1 MIDHGLPKQRL
12 TLSREAEQS
21 VIGGLML
28 SNSFWKEIR
37 AILSVEDF
45 ALPEHRILF
54 LSFEQLNAQ
63 GQPFDPVTLSYHL
76 EQAGAL
82 TTIGGNP
89 YLCLLMDHTPSTAN
103 IIAYSEI
110 VKECALNR
118 QLIAQES
125 AARQAFDAGDD
136 VLHEALLKEVSQLK
150 SAISEFK
157 NNTHKESI
165 FERMEQSFAEVAA
178 MEFELVQWVVQD
190 ILPTGVSMLLAKP
203 KQGKSW
209 LALDLAI
216 AVALGTD
223 HALGCKS
230 TFQGDVL
237 YFALEDNQRRMNT
250 RIRKLILNYFEW
262 APNNAKLI
270 TGRRIPRLSQGFENE
285 LDRYLHNRPNTR
297 LVVVDPFTF
306 IETPP
311 KRKQPMRSYQ
321 EDYDAIVR
329 LTDLTREKYSQVAIL
344 LVYHMRK
351 EGSGNWLDTVMGT
364 TGLAGAVDNLLFMRR
379 ENAQSDAVLYLTGK
393 DIEMES
399 EYAMNFDKT
408 TACWQLLGDAQE
420 YALTKERQK
429 VIDCIKNGII
439 HYTDIAKALGK
450 KSGAIRKM
458 LSKMKDEGQIVSL
471 SKGEYD
477 LVYPIIGGNNGND
490 SNNSNKVTSAMEK
503 LNFNL
508 KN

>member
-1 MIDHGLPKQRL
+1 MITNGLSKQRL

-21 VIGGLML
+21 VLGGLML
-28 SNSFWKEIR
+28 SNHFWKEIR
-37 AILSVEDF
+37 ALLSTEDF
-45 ALPEHRILF
+45 VLPEHRILF
-54 LSFEQLNAQ
+54 ANFEKLDTQ
-63 GQPFDPVTLSYHL
+63 GQPFDPVTCSYHL
-76 EQAGAL
+76 EQQGMLA
-82 TTIGGNP
+82 TIGGNS
-89 YLCLLMDHTPSTAN
+89 YLRLLMEHTPSTAN
-103 IIAYSEI
+103 LIAYAQI

-118 QLIAQES
+118 YLIEREL

-136 VLHEALLKEVSQLK
+136 ALHDTLIQE
-150 SAISEFK
+150 ISEFK
-157 NNTHKESI
+157 IVLSQFRQNTPKESI
-165 FERMEQSFAEVAA
+165 FESMEHSFAEVAA
-178 MEFELVQWVVQD
+178 MKFEPVQWIVQD

-216 AVALGTD
+216 AVATGTN

-230 TFQGDVL
+230 VLPGEVL

-250 RIRKLILNYFEW
+250 RINKLILNYFE
-262 APNNAKLI
+262 PVPHRAKLI
-270 TGRRIPRLSQGFENE
+270 TGRKIPRLSQGFEVE
-285 LDRYLHNRPNTR
+285 LDRYLHNRPHTR

-306 IETPP
+306 IETPS
-311 KRKQPMRSYQ
+311 KRLQLMRSYQ

-393 DIEMES
+393 DIENES

-408 TACWQLLGDAQE
+408 IACWQLLGNAQE
-420 YALTKERQK
+420 YALSKERQE
-429 VIDCIKNGII
+429 IINCIRKGVT
-439 HYTDIAKALGK
+439 YYADIATVLNKTNNTIK
-450 KSGAIRKM
+450 KT
-458 LSKMKDEGQIVSL
+458 LSKMKSDGQITSL
-471 SKGEYD
+471 SKGEYSLSYSVPKRLD
-477 LVYPIIGGNNGND
+477 
-490 SNNSNKVTSAMEK
+490 KVRH
-503 LNFNL
+503 F
-508 KN
+508 